1 MRKQNSPATLIKK
14 QSGNAWVGVVVVLV
28 IVALV
33 ALTWWSVSRSEQR
46 SSEILKPKNKDSSE
60 TIDRE

>member
-1 MRKQNSPATLIKK
+1 MSKNQH
-14 QSGNAWVGVVVVLV
+14 GNTWVGVVVVLV

-46 SSEILKPKNKDSSE
+46 SSEILKSKNKDSSE
-60 TIDRE
+60 TNKE